1 METWIWISLWVV
13 QTIVGAVLWR
23 KYFFTEDYCGGDY
36 ESHELGIKSLCFGA
50 ISLVVVP
57 IMLCCYSFMALY
69 VYTGD
74 FISFLA
80 GVKNK
85 TEENDNI

>member
-23 KYFFTEDYCGGDY
+23 RLTTSQDANALNCLML
-36 ESHELGIKSLCFGA
+36 SALIIPNILLL
-50 ISLVVVP
+50 LVPLLV
-57 IMLCCYSFMALY
+57 
-69 VYTGD
+69 
-74 FISFLA
+74 FIDFLA

-85 TEENDNI
+85 TEEK

>member
-23 KYFFTEDYCGGDY
+23 KYMYDRE
-36 ESHELGIKSLCFGA
+36 ESVHEVLFLNALLLINIFIVIVLLFKSIGYLYNQLC
-50 ISLVVVP
+50 
-57 IMLCCYSFMALY
+57 Y
-69 VYTGD
+69 
-74 FISFLA
+74 FIDFLA

-85 TEENDNI
+85 TEEK

>member
-1 METWIWISLWVV
+1 METWIWISLYIV

-23 KYFFTEDYCGGDY
+23 KYFFTDDYDDGDC
-36 ESHELGIKSLCFGA
+36 ESHELGVRSLFVGS
-50 ISLVVVP
+50 ISLIVVP
-57 IMLCCYSFMALY
+57 IMIGCYSLMCLY
-69 VYTGD
+69 VYVGN

-85 TEENDNI
+85 TDDNI